1 MKTNYKDDLVQYQR
15 YLKEKIKLRIKLK
28 KTVSPAK
35 RGLLKDKLTTKEW
48 LETFK
53 TTTKPNDA
61 HMTGVVK
68 AKHKALIGSK
78 YQE

>member
-1 MKTNYKDDLVQYQR
+1 
-15 YLKEKIKLRIKLK
+15 LKEEVKLRTELK

-35 RGLLKDKLTTKEW
+35 RGLLKDRLTTREW
-48 LETFK
+48 LEAFK

-61 HMTGVVK
+61 YIAGVVK
-68 AKHKALIGSK
+68 AKHKALISSK